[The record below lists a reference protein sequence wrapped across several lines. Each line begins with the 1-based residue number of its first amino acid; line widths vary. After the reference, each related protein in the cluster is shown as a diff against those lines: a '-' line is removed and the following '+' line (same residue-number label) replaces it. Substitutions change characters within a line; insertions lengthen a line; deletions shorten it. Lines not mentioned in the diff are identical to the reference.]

1 MNTPGKEG
9 SHSQHHRSLFT
20 LGNGESVGW
29 REGKRRRDGRNG
41 EEDEQEIEGRK
52 VNGRLFSHEVLF
64 PVSAGQLPL
73 LLPPPPR

>member
-1 MNTPGKEG
+1 M
-9 SHSQHHRSLFT
+9 
-20 LGNGESVGW
+20 GW

-73 LLPPPPR
+73 LPPPPASTVP